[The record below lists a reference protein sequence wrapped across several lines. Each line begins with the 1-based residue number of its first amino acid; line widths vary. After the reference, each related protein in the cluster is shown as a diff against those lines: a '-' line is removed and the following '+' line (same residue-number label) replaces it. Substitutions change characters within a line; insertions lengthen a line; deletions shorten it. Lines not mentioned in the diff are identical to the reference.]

1 MTFRIL
7 KSSSRFVKMGD
18 DASKGQMREV
28 VGRLIDIR
36 PSPKF
41 PENPLYELQLDDG
54 SMVAIAGTTA
64 INNRLNSSHVGKR
77 IRLTYLGEV
86 SSSSGNVYRDIEV
99 AVDDEDR
106 QESQAGARA
115 DLPVH
120 APGVNNDGALNKNIP
135 LPDGPPDDESF
146 TGNLP
151 F

>member
-7 KSSSRFVKMGD
+7 KSNSRFVKMGD

-28 VGRLIDIR
+28 VGRLTDIR

-41 PENPLYELQLDDG
+41 PDNPLYDLQLDDG
-54 SMVAIAGTTA
+54 SLVAIAGTTA
-64 INNRLNSSHVGKR
+64 IN

-99 AVDDEDR
+99 ATDDEDP

-120 APGVNNDGALNKNIP
+120 APGVNKDGALNKNIP
-135 LPDGPPDDESF
+135 LPDAPPDDESF
-146 TGNLP
+146 TGVLP